1 VKKTGVWTPVEC
13 RVVAVKALT
22 RFTNNKVLCC
32 IESKGLANNKALT
45 AQRADL
51 GIFTPALVCLFL
63 LLSPLNSGVFTCCQ
77 WKSCLHLIFTT
88 NWLRRIGLHG
98 SIWCLNKAALNRPS
112 VADIMSRPKGVI
124 PGVKVNVREQDFLQK
139 LSNWDYSSIYRK
151 CLVGRNQL
159 HWRLKPLLN

>member
-63 LLSPLNSGVFTCCQ
+63 LLSPLS
-77 WKSCLHLIFTT
+77 
-88 NWLRRIGLHG
+88 
-98 SIWCLNKAALNRPS
+98 
-112 VADIMSRPKGVI
+112 
-124 PGVKVNVREQDFLQK
+124 
-139 LSNWDYSSIYRK
+139 
-151 CLVGRNQL
+151 
-159 HWRLKPLLN
+159 